1 LVSREG
7 ALRFS
12 SQVDRPFMAI
22 MSLVLAAV
30 FVAGFGPSYVD
41 SIAAPGGL
49 PLWVHLHGVV
59 MAAWILLFVVQGVLI
74 RSGARALHQRLGL
87 LSIALVAVLVPLG
100 SATNVLCIARGATP
114 PFFTPAELFA
124 SDQLDLLL
132 FTALYAWALVLRR
145 TPAWHKRLLVCAVV
159 LLTYPA
165 IARMSVVRHFGLD
178 LIVPISVAL
187 VLVLAMIGPLHDLA
201 RYRRV
206 HPAFAWGAAI
216 IFLAQPAHELL
227 AASAPVQALVA
238 GLVPPHAMDRPPGD
252 SGDRH

>member
-1 LVSREG
+1 MTTRES

-12 SQVDRPFMAI
+12 GERDRPFMAV
-22 MSLVLAAV
+22 MSVVLAAV
-30 FVAGFGPSYVD
+30 FVAGFGPSYARNVT
-41 SIAAPGGL
+41 SPEGL
-49 PLWVHLHGVV
+49 PLWVHLHGLV
-59 MAAWILLFVVQGVLI
+59 MAAWVLLFVVQGVLI

-87 LSIALVAVLVPLG
+87 LSIALVAIMVPLG
-100 SATNVLCIARGATP
+100 SATNVLCIARGAIP

-124 SDQLDLLL
+124 TDQLDLLV
-132 FTALYAWALVLRR
+132 FAALYAWALILRR
-145 TPAWHKRLLVCAVV
+145 SPAWHKRLLASALV

-165 IARMSVVRHFGLD
+165 IARMGVVRQFGMD

-187 VLVLAMIGPLHDLA
+187 VLVLALLGPLHDLV

-216 IFLAQPAHELL
+216 VFLAQPAHGLL

-238 GLVPPHAMDRPPGD
+238 GLVPPQRG
-252 SGDRH
+252 